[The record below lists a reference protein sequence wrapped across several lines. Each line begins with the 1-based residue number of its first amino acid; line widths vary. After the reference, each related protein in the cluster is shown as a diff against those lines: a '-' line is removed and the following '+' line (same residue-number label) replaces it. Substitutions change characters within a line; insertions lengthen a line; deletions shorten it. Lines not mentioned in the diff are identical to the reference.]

1 MASMF
6 IVVRSNCSLGLLS
19 PPPPPPIG
27 PHFQAR
33 CICCLNR
40 WKLLVRTCRACCLI
54 CNNGE
59 DDVDVAERAGDD
71 GAECTLDSLSSL
83 NGDPAPGVAIGLS
96 CSAAPLA
103 RCSEG
108 DGVLPVSTVPGSS
121 RDSET
126 DVNSSPSI
134 AARPDDEADGKSYVS
149 ASLAPAGPSPCDLHT
164 DGDEDGEAS
173 AAASPSPSRHA
184 TGDAEAVDASS
195 IASSKASGCRGDLP
209 SPSACLRGPGA
220 SEAAS
225 SPGSSSMRA
234 GDRSSQPRIG
244 IRKVAAI

>member
-1 MASMF
+1 MF

-71 GAECTLDSLSSL
+71 GAECTLDSVSSL

-96 CSAAPLA
+96 CSSAPLA
-103 RCSEG
+103 GGSEG
-108 DGVLPVSTVPGSS
+108 DGALTVPTLPGSRSS
-121 RDSET
+121 RNSET
-126 DVNSSPSI
+126 DVDSPPSI
-134 AARPDDEADGKSYVS
+134 AARPDDEGDGDSYVS
-149 ASLAPAGPSPCDLHT
+149 ASPTPAGPSPCDLHT
-164 DGDEDGEAS
+164 DVDEDGEAS
-173 AAASPSPSRHA
+173 ASASPSPSRHA
-184 TGDAEAVDASS
+184 TGDAEAVHASS

-209 SPSACLRGPGA
+209 SPWACRRGPGA

-225 SPGSSSMRA
+225 SPPEGSSMSAR
-234 GDRSSQPRIG
+234 DRSSQPRIG

>member
-1 MASMF
+1 MF

-19 PPPPPPIG
+19 PPPIG

-71 GAECTLDSLSSL
+71 GAECTLDSVSSL
-83 NGDPAPGVAIGLS
+83 NGDPAPGMAIGLS
-96 CSAAPLA
+96 CSSAPLA
-103 RCSEG
+103 GGSEG
-108 DGVLPVSTVPGSS
+108 DGALTVLTLPGSS

-126 DVNSSPSI
+126 DVDSPPSI
-134 AARPDDEADGKSYVS
+134 AARPDDEGDGDSYVS
-149 ASLAPAGPSPCDLHT
+149 ASPAPAGPSPCDLHT
-164 DGDEDGEAS
+164 DVDEDGEAS
-173 AAASPSPSRHA
+173 ASASPSPSRHA
-184 TGDAEAVDASS
+184 TGDAEVVHASS

-209 SPSACLRGPGA
+209 SHSACPRGPGA
-220 SEAAS
+220 SVAAS
-225 SPGSSSMRA
+225 SPEGSSMSAR
-234 GDRSSQPRIG
+234 DRSSQPRI
-244 IRKVAAI
+244 RKVAAI